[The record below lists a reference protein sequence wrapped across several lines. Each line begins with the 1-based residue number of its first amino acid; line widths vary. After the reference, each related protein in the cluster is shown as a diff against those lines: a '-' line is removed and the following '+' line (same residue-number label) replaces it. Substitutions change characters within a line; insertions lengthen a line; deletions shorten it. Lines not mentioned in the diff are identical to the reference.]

1 MRVYLIFVCSLIIF
15 ILKSVLYLVDNQWA
29 ASGLKFS
36 RKYVAEGLLLE
47 EIHAKIY
54 CESNVTAFPSYNKC
68 VIIWPLSDG
77 EGMWLQFGAY
87 GIDLVHGLCTFSTN
101 VLYNYYKG
109 LVQTVQRLCT
119 KSTRAL
125 YGLVLVADELL

>member
-1 MRVYLIFVCSLIIF
+1 MRVYLLFVCSLITP
-15 ILKSVLYLVDNQWA
+15 ILKSILYLIDNQWA

-36 RKYVAEGLLLE
+36 RKFVAKGPLLE

-54 CESNVTAFPSYNKC
+54 CESNVTAFLSYNKR

-119 KSTRAL
+119 KSTKAL

>member
-1 MRVYLIFVCSLIIF
+1 MAIFGIILAPITLVLKF
-15 ILKSVLYLVDNQWA
+15 ILYLVDNQWA
-29 ASGLKFS
+29 TSGLKFS
-36 RKYVAEGLLLE
+36 RKFVAKGLLLE

-54 CESNVTAFPSYNKC
+54 CESNVTAFLSYNKC

-87 GIDLVHGLCTFSTN
+87 GIDFVHGLCTVSTN
-101 VLYNYYKG
+101 VLYFYYKG

-119 KSTRAL
+119 KSTKAL

>member
-1 MRVYLIFVCSLIIF
+1 M
-15 ILKSVLYLVDNQWA
+15 KSVQYLVDNQWA

-36 RKYVAEGLLLE
+36 RKFVAKGLLLE

-54 CESNVTAFPSYNKC
+54 CESNVTAFLSYNKC

-101 VLYNYYKG
+101 VLYFYYKG

-119 KSTRAL
+119 KSTKAL
-125 YGLVLVADELL
+125 YGLVLVAEELL

>member
-1 MRVYLIFVCSLIIF
+1 MAIFGIILAP
-15 ILKSVLYLVDNQWA
+15 ITLVLKSILYLVDNQWA
-29 ASGLKFS
+29 ASGYKFS
-36 RKYVAEGLLLE
+36 RKYVAKELLLE
-47 EIHAKIY
+47 EIYAKIY
-54 CESNVTAFPSYNKC
+54 CESNVPAFPSYNKC
-68 VIIWPLSDG
+68 VIIWLLSDG

-101 VLYNYYKG
+101 VLYFYYKG

-119 KSTRAL
+119 KSTKAL

>member
-1 MRVYLIFVCSLIIF
+1 MAIFGIILAP
-15 ILKSVLYLVDNQWA
+15 ITLVLKSILYLVDNQWA

-36 RKYVAEGLLLE
+36 RKYVAKGPLLE

-54 CESNVTAFPSYNKC
+54 CESNVTAFLSYNKC

-101 VLYNYYKG
+101 VLYFFYKR
-109 LVQTVQRLCT
+109 LVLLLQRPCTNCT
-119 KSTRAL
+119 KAL
-125 YGLVLVADELL
+125 Y

>member
-1 MRVYLIFVCSLIIF
+1 MVCFSLHLYLILAPITLV
-15 ILKSVLYLVDNQWA
+15 LKSVLYLVDNQWA

-36 RKYVAEGLLLE
+36 RKFVAEGLLLE

-77 EGMWLQFGAY
+77 EGMWL
-87 GIDLVHGLCTFSTN
+87 
-101 VLYNYYKG
+101 
-109 LVQTVQRLCT
+109 
-119 KSTRAL
+119 
-125 YGLVLVADELL
+125 

>member
-1 MRVYLIFVCSLIIF
+1 M
-15 ILKSVLYLVDNQWA
+15 KSVQYLVDNQWA

-36 RKYVAEGLLLE
+36 RKYVAKGPLLE
-47 EIHAKIY
+47 EIYAKIY
-54 CESNVTAFPSYNKC
+54 CESNVTAFLSYNKC